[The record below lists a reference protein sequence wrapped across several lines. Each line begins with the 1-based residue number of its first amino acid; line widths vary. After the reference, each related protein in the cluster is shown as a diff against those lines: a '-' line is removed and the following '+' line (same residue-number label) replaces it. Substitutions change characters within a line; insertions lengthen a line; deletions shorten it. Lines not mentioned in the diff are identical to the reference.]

1 MIIASKKRRENIA
14 EYILYMWQIEDLIRA
29 NGLDINKIKT
39 NVIDSFQL
47 DEAQKKEMEQWYES
61 LIDMMRREG
70 VAEKGHLQINKNILN
85 QLVRLHQALLN
96 DPEFPEYSAEFYRT
110 LPYIVELRSKAGDA
124 KVGEIETCFTAL
136 YGMLMMRLQ
145 KKEMSEETL
154 NDAEPRLPSRRG
166 GQALQT
172 SRQRIRAGRSR
183 GQSAVAC
190 GSQSEVGSANRGAAE
205 RIIHQ
210 PSLAPHIRLPNTCSR
225 YLPPIIICQ
234 SL

>member
-70 VAEKGHLQINKNILN
+70 VAEKGHLHINKNILN

-154 NDAEPRLPSRRG
+154 NALKQISRFITMLSRDFHLDEEDKLFKHPDNESAPGGAAANPLSHAE
-166 GQALQT
+166 
-172 SRQRIRAGRSR
+172 
-183 GQSAVAC
+183 
-190 GSQSEVGSANRGAAE
+190 ANRKSEAPTAE
-205 RIIHQ
+205 
-210 PSLAPHIRLPNTCSR
+210 LPKE
-225 YLPPIIICQ
+225 
-234 SL
+234 